1 MVIMMTNKYAIIE
14 NTLVTNVAV
23 ADAEFAQSQGWVSCP
38 EEVSAS
44 WTYVNDVFMP
54 PTPYVPSAD
63 DNKSTAVNLLQAT
76 DWTSIPDVADS
87 TLSNPYLTNQA
98 DFFAYRSA
106 LRAIAVN
113 PTEGNLDWPT
123 KPQEQW
129 SNN

>member
-38 EEVSAS
+38 EEVSAG
-44 WTYVNDVFMP
+44 WTYVNDVFAP
-54 PTPYVPSAD
+54 PTPYVPTAEE
-63 DNKSTAVNLLQAT
+63 NKARAVQILQAT
-76 DWTSIPDVADS
+76 DWTSIPDVADPA
-87 TLSNPYLTNQA
+87 LSNPYLTNQA
-98 DFFAYRSA
+98 EFFAYRSA

-123 KPQEQW
+123 QPKEQW
-129 SNN
+129 S

>member
-1 MVIMMTNKYAIIE
+1 MMTNKYAIIE